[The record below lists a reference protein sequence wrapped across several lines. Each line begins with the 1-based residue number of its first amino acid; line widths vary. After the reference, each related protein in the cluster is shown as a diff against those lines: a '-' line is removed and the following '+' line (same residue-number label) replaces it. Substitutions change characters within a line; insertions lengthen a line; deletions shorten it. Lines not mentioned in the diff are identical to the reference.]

1 MKRRTVVSV
10 SAGIGILLTLSA
22 CSSTSTTAAA
32 SGGSSVASAAGSVA
46 AAATSAAATSSSAA
60 GTAGSAASGTGG
72 ASSGTASSGTASSP
86 AGGSGGGSAAGCDT
100 VTAKYPSVKGQQIIV
115 GSSPG
120 GSNYDYP
127 DPADPN
133 KIIGIEPDL
142 LDAVSKCAGFTFTFL
157 KQDFNGL
164 IPSLQAKHINLIAS
178 GMYASDERAKQI
190 SFVQYMKAGEASVVA
205 KGNPKNLTSMDST
218 CGVIAAEA
226 VGTVENAIFD
236 KQNAACKAAGKP
248 TITPLS
254 FQGNDQ
260 AINAV
265 AQGRADIFLTDSGV
279 ASYLADKLPKIQV
292 GFPIVSDFVFGF
304 GVGKADTALLN
315 AVQDSMTQLYTTGQL
330 EKIVTKWG
338 FSPSQVYKPAIKA

>member
-1 MKRRTVVSV
+1 MKRRAIASV
-10 SAGIGILLTLSA
+10 SAGIGFLLAVSA
-22 CSSTSTTAAA
+22 CSSNSTTTA
-32 SGGSSVASAAGSVA
+32 SGGSSVQSAAGSNVA
-46 AAATSAAATSSSAA
+46 AVTSAAPTSSAPAGSAGGAAA
-60 GTAGSAASGTGG
+60 GTAA
-72 ASSGTASSGTASSP
+72 ASSP
-86 AGGSGGGSAAGCDT
+86 GSIVAGSGGGSAAGCDAIA
-100 VTAKYPSVKGQQIIV
+100 AKYPSVKGQKLIV

-120 GSNYDYP
+120 GSNYDFP

-142 LDAVSKCAGFTFTFL
+142 LDAVSKCAGFTFSFL

-164 IPSLQAKHINLIAS
+164 IPSLQAKHIDLIAS

-236 KQNAACKAAGKP
+236 KQSAACKAAGKP
-248 TITPLS
+248 AITPLS

-260 AINAV
+260 AVNAV

-279 ASYLADKLPKIQV
+279 ASYLAGKLPKVQV

-304 GVGKADTALLN
+304 GLAKSDTALLN
-315 AVQDSMTQLYTTGQL
+315 AVQDSMSELYTTGQL

-338 FSPSQVYKPAIKA
+338 FAASQVYKPAIKA

>member
-1 MKRRTVVSV
+1 M
-10 SAGIGILLTLSA
+10 
-22 CSSTSTTAAA
+22 
-32 SGGSSVASAAGSVA
+32 
-46 AAATSAAATSSSAA
+46 
-60 GTAGSAASGTGG
+60 
-72 ASSGTASSGTASSP
+72 
-86 AGGSGGGSAAGCDT
+86 
-100 VTAKYPSVKGQQIIV
+100 

-120 GSNYDYP
+120 GSNYEFP
-127 DPADPN
+127 DPNDPN

-142 LDAVSKCAGFTFTFL
+142 LDAVSKCVGFSFSFQ

-164 IPSLQAKHINLIAS
+164 IPALQAKHINLIAS

-205 KGNPKNLTSMDST
+205 KGNPKNLTSLEST

-236 KQNAACKAAGKP
+236 KQSAACKAAGKP
-248 TITPLS
+248 AITPLS

-260 AINAV
+260 AVNAV

-279 ASYLADKLPKIQV
+279 ASYLAGKLPKVQV

-304 GVGKADTALLN
+304 GVAKSDTALLG
-315 AVQDSMTQLYTTGQL
+315 AVQDSMTELYSSGKL
-330 EKIVTKWG
+330 KELVTKWG
-338 FSPSQVYKPAIKA
+338 FAATQVYKPAIKA